1 MLKII
6 LVLCFCILS
15 QKNAQRIVSSN
26 NKKPNLR
33 MSPVAAKQK
42 ENEQK
47 LEAMKKEISMIM
59 IQYQNEMRN
68 MKRHIEEKFRKMK

>member
-15 QKNAQRIVSSN
+15 QKNAQRVVSSN

-33 MSPVAAKQK
+33 MSPLAAKQK